1 MKGQARFITKR
12 KLGTMTFLFI
22 FLLIYTIS
30 SFAVQTQNVKYSSKK
45 KKSQELIKTIKTELV
60 LQNQIDALESDGDQ
74 ITQGLLL
81 VELGKR
87 FLLEKK
93 ISLADSTTH
102 KALSLFNEN
111 DCNPGKADCYFL
123 LGRIAIKQKTQ
134 TSVLTSFSKSAYH
147 YKLENNY
154 TGAIYSYIQL
164 ANYFSRVDNI
174 EFSEK
179 YYNLSMEL
187 LKDANDISLKEMVY
201 LNIANHYTKKKEY
214 DIALKYYHELEI
226 FTANKKRINK
236 VYNNLGVLH
245 LRNKNWNKAEYYLLK
260 SLEIKKTT
268 KDSVG
273 IINTTQNL
281 FRVSVKQ
288 NQLIRAQKYY
298 LDLKSSFNKKIEAN
312 DAYLD
317 FVFNCIQYHYLN
329 NSPKLANE
337 ALQEYYTAKDSLSN
351 LAFSDKLIE
360 MQKSFEMQEK
370 DREIEL
376 LQKEDALQKAQ
387 LNNQK
392 LFTLSVSVLAL
403 LLIGIG
409 VLVNRQRRR
418 LKKAQHILKQRKQ
431 EIILVNEELQRTNL
445 SKDRILAVI
454 GHDLRGPVGGLKELI
469 ELYMELGEFE
479 PEDFHNLLSAARES
493 STSTYHL
500 LENLLSWA
508 NSQRGQ
514 IMFEPETTLIKD
526 MICHTVELLDKA
538 VNTRGIRFKCDVP
551 EGLQLTVDKNML
563 NTIVRNLV
571 SNAIK
576 FSPEKSLITIT
587 ATEQAEEVILCIADE
602 GIGFS
607 AKESENLFT
616 HKEAYFLENGNSAKG
631 TGLGLILCKE
641 FVERHGGR
649 IWTESD
655 LKKGAKVCFSI
666 PKELQELTP
675 MEEAPVKKSRKK
687 WRAWSNLF

>member
-1 MKGQARFITKR
+1 MVYNWAVHS
-12 KLGTMTFLFI
+12 
-22 FLLIYTIS
+22 LLLLCFFAT
-30 SFAVQTQNVKYSSKK
+30 SFAQFKNESNKIDTFEILKRDLSGYLRKKNASQQNKLLDSLISKNDF
-45 KKSQELIKTIKTELV
+45 SIKNGV
-60 LQNQIDALESDGDQ
+60 L
-74 ITQGLLL
+74 
-81 VELGKR
+81 
-87 FLLEKK
+87 LLEKGK
-93 ISLADSTTH
+93 NLISLDSLE
-102 KALSLFNEN
+102 KGKNILNSALNIFHSNNSIKGRAYCHYYLGKTACLLNVPEDVISNYNTASKLFQN
-111 DCNPGKADCYFL
+111 CNYHDGVILCHNKIGTY
-123 LGRIAIKQKTQ
+123 
-134 TSVLTSFSKSAYH
+134 FSKIGNNVIANDHFEQAKFFFSHSNNEKIKAAVLINQAALLFSKNRKDSALVL
-147 YKLENNY
+147 YKE
-154 TGAIYSYIQL
+154 
-164 ANYFSRVDNI
+164 V
-174 EFSEK
+174 EEK
-179 YYNLSMEL
+179 YYN
-187 LKDANDISLKEMVY
+187 Y
-201 LNIANHYTKKKEY
+201 LTDSKFSI
-214 DIALKYYHELEI
+214 L
-226 FTANKKRINK
+226 
-236 VYNNLGVLH
+236 YNNLAGIYLQ
-245 LRNKNWNKAEYYLLK
+245 KKEWEKAYNYVNK
-260 SLEIKKTT
+260 SLFIKT
-268 KDSVG
+268 KLQDSVG
-273 IINTTQNL
+273 IINSQINL
-281 FRVSVKQ
+281 FYLSNNIKDVKRSKEYFELISPIFENSNYDSEISLGFLYNTIQ
-288 NQLIRAQKYY
+288 HKILLGDVYQL
-298 LDLKSSFNKKIEAN
+298 
-312 DAYLD
+312 
-317 FVFNCIQYHYLN
+317 
-329 NSPKLANE
+329 PKLINT
-337 ALQEYYTAKDSLSN
+337 YVDNRDSLTN

-360 MQKSFEMQEK
+360 MQKSFELQEK

-387 LNNQK
+387 LTNQK
-392 LFTLSVSVLAL
+392 LLTLSVSVLAL
-403 LLIGIG
+403 LLVGIG

-418 LKKAQHILKQRKQ
+418 LKKSQHILKQRKQ